1 MKKLLLIALF
11 IGCIGNLSAQQI
23 ISSAGDSYIAGGYK
37 VSWTLGEPVIET
49 VLDGNNILTQG
60 FHQTNLSVTSV
71 DELKFP
77 GLTLKVY
84 PNPTDYILYIQ
95 TEGRTDV
102 KLQFALFDAN
112 GKILFNKKVTENR
125 EEVNMKRYAAG
136 NYVLKITIADE
147 APIQEFKIIK
157 R

>member
-11 IGCIGNLSAQQI
+11 IGCIGTLSAQQI

-95 TEGRTDV
+95 SEGRTDI

-112 GKILFNKKVTENR
+112 GKILLDKKIVENPTK
-125 EEVNMKRYAAG
+125 VSMTRYAAG
-136 NYVLKITIADE
+136 NYLLKITTTDGK
-147 APIQEFKIIK
+147 QVQRFKITK